1 MTTRRLLTFGLLIL
15 TAGILAG
22 VQLGSVVFDSD
33 LSKSLRKVED
43 AFVLIAQRYVED
55 VDHEKMAEDAI
66 TGMLGALDPH
76 SLYFDAERMRRETE
90 QFDATFE
97 GIGISYELIDQA
109 EGQDTISVVSVIPGG
124 PSEAAGLFTSDRIIG
139 VDGKSAI
146 GFNDEQVRN
155 NLKGPGGSEVDVTI
169 RRPGVPELLNISIV
183 RDKVPIVT
191 LDIAYMMNGNT
202 GFIKLNR
209 FARTT
214 HSEFRRALRT
224 LKSQGMERL
233 ILDLR
238 GNGGGYMSMAVRVS
252 DEFLSD
258 GQLIVSQKGRTAD
271 TNDAFHATDGG
282 LWEEGPVI
290 VLVGP
295 TSASAS
301 EIVAGALQDHDRAVI
316 VGKRT
321 FGKGLVQ
328 NQFALNDGSAL
339 RVTVARYYT
348 PSGRLIQT
356 AYETGDRS
364 SYLEEKRELQRH
376 DGALALADLIAEVP
390 DSLKYRTSS
399 GRTVIAGGGILP
411 DYIIREDTL
420 DTFTRAILRGA
431 HERDFVRQWLD
442 LNGRRVSDSFD
453 RDLWAFTSGFQITSN
468 DLDDLYEFARSRDL
482 LGDTQESGAEISRAE
497 IDEEGLKALL
507 KGRIARRLFDQS
519 GWYPAFHPVDQTL
532 QAATN
537 YWGAAGD
544 LADSYTTR

>member
-1 MTTRRLLTFGLLIL
+1 MTTRRLVTYGFVILI
-15 TAGILAG
+15 AGILAG
-22 VQLGSVVFDSD
+22 VQLGGVMFGND
-33 LSKSLRKVED
+33 LAKSLRKVED

-55 VDHEKMAEDAI
+55 VDHNQMAEDAI

-90 QFDATFE
+90 QFDASFE
-97 GIGISYELIDQA
+97 GIGISYDLIRVP

-124 PSEAAGLFTSDRIIG
+124 PSEAAGLFTGDRIVA
-139 VDGKSAI
+139 VDGESAV
-146 GFNDEQVRN
+146 GFTDEEVRS
-155 NLKGPGGSEVDVTI
+155 NLKGPRGSEVVVTI
-169 RRPGVPELLNISIV
+169 RRPGEPETFDVQIT
-183 RDKVPIVT
+183 RDQVPIVT
-191 LDIAYMMNGNT
+191 LDIAYMMDDAT
-202 GFIKLNR
+202 GYIKLNR

-214 HSEFRRALRT
+214 HSEFRRALRD
-224 LKSQGMERL
+224 LKARGMERL

-258 GQLIVSQKGRTAD
+258 GQLIVSQRGRTAD
-271 TNDAFHATDGG
+271 TNESYSASDGG
-282 LWEEGPVI
+282 LWEDGPVI

-301 EIVAGALQDHDRAVI
+301 EIVAGALQDHDRALI
-316 VGKRT
+316 VGRRT

-328 NQFALNDGSAL
+328 NQFLLNDGSAM

-356 AYETGDRS
+356 GYESGDRTA
-364 SYLEEKRELQRH
+364 YLEEKREMQRH
-376 DGALALADLIAEVP
+376 DRALALEDLLAEVP

-420 DTFTRAILRGA
+420 DAFTRAILRGA
-431 HERDFVRQWLD
+431 NERDFVRQWLD
-442 LNGRRVSDSFD
+442 LNGRRVFD
-453 RDLWAFTSGFQITSN
+453 EYGDDLWAFTDGFEITTA
-468 DLDDLYEFARSRDL
+468 DLDDLYAFAAERDL
-482 LGDTQESGAEISRAE
+482 LGPAAEAGGQIGRDE
-497 IDEEGLKALL
+497 IDEPGLKALL
-507 KGRIARRLFDQS
+507 KGRIARRLYDQS

-532 QAATN
+532 QAATDL
-537 YWGAAGD
+537 WGDATD
-544 LADSYTTR
+544 LSDSYTTR

>member
-22 VQLGSVVFDSD
+22 VQLGSVVFDND

-90 QFDATFE
+90 QFDASFE
-97 GIGISYELIDQA
+97 GIGISYNLIQQS
-109 EGQDTISVVSVIPGG
+109 EGQDTIAVVSVITGG
-124 PSEAAGLFTSDRIIG
+124 PSEAAGLFTGDRIVA
-139 VDGKSAI
+139 VDGESAI

-155 NLKGPGGSEVDVTI
+155 NLKGPGGSEVTVTI
-169 RRPGVPELLNISIV
+169 RRPGVAEPMDVRIV

-191 LDIAYMMNGNT
+191 LDIAYMMDDAT
-202 GFIKLNR
+202 GYIKLNR

-214 HSEFRRALRT
+214 HSEFRRALRE

-233 ILDLR
+233 VLDLR

-271 TNDAFHATDGG
+271 TNDAFHATPGG

-301 EIVAGALQDHDRAVI
+301 EIVAGALQDHDRALI

-356 AYETGDRS
+356 AYESGDRS
-364 SYLEEKRELQRH
+364 SYLEEKREMQRH

-420 DTFTRAILRGA
+420 DTFTRAILRGG
-431 HERDFVRQWLD
+431 HERDFVRGWLD
-442 LNGRRVSDSFD
+442 MNGRRVYDAFD
-453 RDLWAFTSGFQITSN
+453 RDLWAFTAGFQVTSK
-468 DLDDLYEFARSRDL
+468 DLDDLYAFALEREL
-482 LGDTQESGAEISRAE
+482 LGDSQESGGEISREE

-507 KGRIARRLFDQS
+507 KGRIARRLFDSS

-544 LADSYTTR
+544 LADSYTAR

>member
-1 MTTRRLLTFGLLIL
+1 MTTRRLLTIGLLIL

-55 VDHEKMAEDAI
+55 VNHEKMAEDAI

-90 QFDATFE
+90 QFDASFE
-97 GIGISYELIDQA
+97 GIGISYDLIEQE

-124 PSEAAGLFTSDRIIG
+124 PSEAAGLFTGDRIIA
-139 VDGKSAI
+139 VDGVSAI

-155 NLKGPGGSEVDVTI
+155 NLKGPGGSEVEVTL
-169 RRPGVPELLNISIV
+169 RRPGVDEPFNVRIV

-191 LDIAYMMNGNT
+191 LDIAYMMNSET
-202 GFIKLNR
+202 GYIKLNR

-214 HSEFRRALRT
+214 HSEFRRALRA
-224 LKSQGMERL
+224 LKTQGMERL

-301 EIVAGALQDHDRAVI
+301 EIVAGALQDHDRALI

-356 AYETGDRS
+356 AYESGDRS
-364 SYLEEKRELQRH
+364 VYLEEKRELQRH
-376 DGALALADLIAEVP
+376 DGALALADLLAEVP

-420 DTFTRAILRGA
+420 DTFTRAILRGGN
-431 HERDFVRQWLD
+431 ERDFVRNWLD
-442 LNGRRVSDSFD
+442 LNGRRVFDSFD
-453 RDLWAFTSGFQITSN
+453 GDLWAFTAGFEITSQ
-468 DLDDLYEFARSRDL
+468 DLDELYGFARERDL
-482 LGDTQESGAEISRAE
+482 IGDTEESGGEISREE

-519 GWYPAFHPVDQTL
+519 GWYTAFHPVDQTL
-532 QAATN
+532 QASLN

-544 LADSYTTR
+544 LADSYTAR

>member
-1 MTTRRLLTFGLLIL
+1 MTTRRLVTYGFVILI
-15 TAGILAG
+15 AGILAG
-22 VQLGSVVFDSD
+22 VQLGGVMFGND
-33 LSKSLRKVED
+33 LAKSLRKVED

-55 VDHEKMAEDAI
+55 VDHNQMAEDAI

-90 QFDATFE
+90 QFDASFE
-97 GIGISYELIDQA
+97 GIGISYDLIRVP

-124 PSEAAGLFTSDRIIG
+124 PSEAAGLFTGDRIVA
-139 VDGKSAI
+139 VDGESAV
-146 GFNDEQVRN
+146 GFTDEEVRS
-155 NLKGPGGSEVDVTI
+155 NLKGPRGSEVVVTI
-169 RRPGVPELLNISIV
+169 RRPGEPQTFDVQIT
-183 RDKVPIVT
+183 RDQVPIVT
-191 LDIAYMMNGNT
+191 LDIAYMMDDAT
-202 GFIKLNR
+202 GYIKLNR

-214 HSEFRRALRT
+214 HSEFRRALRD
-224 LKSQGMERL
+224 LKARGMERL

-258 GQLIVSQKGRTAD
+258 GQLIVSQRGRTAD
-271 TNDAFHATDGG
+271 TNESYSASDGG
-282 LWEEGPVI
+282 LWEDGPVI

-301 EIVAGALQDHDRAVI
+301 EIVAGALQDHDRALI
-316 VGKRT
+316 VGRRT

-328 NQFALNDGSAL
+328 NQFLLNDGSAM

-356 AYETGDRS
+356 GYESGDRTA
-364 SYLEEKRELQRH
+364 YLEEKREMQRH
-376 DGALALADLIAEVP
+376 DRALALEDLLAEVP

-420 DTFTRAILRGA
+420 DGFTRAILRGA

-442 LNGRRVSDSFD
+442 LNGRRVFD
-453 RDLWAFTSGFQITSN
+453 EYGDDLWAFTDGFEITTA
-468 DLDDLYEFARSRDL
+468 DLDDLYAFAAERNL
-482 LGDTQESGAEISRAE
+482 LGPAAEAGRQIGRDE
-497 IDEEGLKALL
+497 IDEPGLKALL
-507 KGRIARRLFDQS
+507 KGRIARRLYDQS

-532 QAATN
+532 QAATDL
-537 YWGAAGD
+537 WGDATD
-544 LADSYTTR
+544 LSDSYTTR

>member
-1 MTTRRLLTFGLLIL
+1 MTTRRLVTYGFVILI
-15 TAGILAG
+15 AGVLAG
-22 VQLGSVVFDSD
+22 VQLGGVMFGND
-33 LSKSLRKVED
+33 LAKSLRKVED

-55 VDHEKMAEDAI
+55 VDHEEMAEDAI
-66 TGMLGALDPH
+66 TGMLAALDPH

-90 QFDATFE
+90 QFDASFE
-97 GIGISYELIDQA
+97 GIGVSYNLIDGS
-109 EGQDTISVVSVIPGG
+109 EDQDTISVVTVLPGG
-124 PSEAAGLFTSDRIIG
+124 PSEAAGLFTGDRIIA
-139 VDGKSAI
+139 VDGTSSI
-146 GFNDEQVRN
+146 GFNDEQVRSS
-155 NLKGPGGSEVDVTI
+155 LKGPRGSEVVVTI
-169 RRPGVPELLNISIV
+169 RRPGVPEPFDVQIT
-183 RDKVPIVT
+183 RDQVPIVT
-191 LDIAYMMNGNT
+191 LDIAYMMDDAT
-202 GFIKLNR
+202 GYIKLNR

-214 HSEFRRALRT
+214 HSEFRRALRD
-224 LKSQGMERL
+224 LKARGMERL

-271 TNDAFHATDGG
+271 TNESYSATDGG

-301 EIVAGALQDHDRAVI
+301 EIVAGALQDHDRALI

-328 NQFALNDGSAL
+328 NQFRLNDGSAM

-356 AYETGDRS
+356 AYESGDRS
-364 SYLEEKRELQRH
+364 AYLEEKREMQRH
-376 DGALALADLIAEVP
+376 DGALALSDLLAEVP

-411 DYIIREDTL
+411 DYIVHEDTL
-420 DTFTRAILRGA
+420 DAFTRAILRGA

-442 LNGRRVSDSFD
+442 LNGRATFD
-453 RDLWAFTSGFQITSN
+453 RFGDDLWAFTEGFEITDA
-468 DLDDLYEFARSRDL
+468 DLDDLYAFAQERDL
-482 LGDTQESGAEISRAE
+482 LGPAEEAGGQIGR
-497 IDEEGLKALL
+497 DEMDEPGLKALL
-507 KGRIARRLFDQS
+507 KGRIARRLYDQS

-532 QAATN
+532 KAATDL
-537 YWGAAGD
+537 WGDATD
-544 LADSYTTR
+544 LADSYTAR

>member
-1 MTTRRLLTFGLLIL
+1 MTTRRLVTYGFVILI
-15 TAGILAG
+15 AGILAG
-22 VQLGSVVFDSD
+22 VQLGGVMFGND
-33 LSKSLRKVED
+33 LAKSLRKVED

-55 VDHEKMAEDAI
+55 VDHDQMAEDAI

-90 QFDATFE
+90 QFDASFE
-97 GIGISYELIDQA
+97 GIGISYDLIREP

-124 PSEAAGLFTSDRIIG
+124 PSEAAGLFTGDRIVA
-139 VDGKSAI
+139 VDGASAV
-146 GFNDEQVRN
+146 GFTDEEVRS
-155 NLKGPGGSEVDVTI
+155 NLKGPRGSEVVVTI
-169 RRPGVPELLNISIV
+169 RRPGQPETFDVEIT
-183 RDKVPIVT
+183 RDQVPIVT
-191 LDIAYMMNGNT
+191 LDIAYMMDDAT
-202 GFIKLNR
+202 GYIKLNR

-214 HSEFRRALRT
+214 HSEFRRALRD
-224 LKSQGMERL
+224 LKARGMERL

-258 GQLIVSQKGRTAD
+258 GQMIVSQRGRTSD
-271 TNDAFHATDGG
+271 TNESYAASDGG
-282 LWEEGPVI
+282 LWEDGPVI

-301 EIVAGALQDHDRAVI
+301 EIVAGALQDHDRALI

-328 NQFALNDGSAL
+328 NQFLLNDGSAM

-356 AYETGDRS
+356 GYESGDRTA
-364 SYLEEKRELQRH
+364 YLEEKRQMQRH
-376 DGALALADLIAEVP
+376 DRALALEDLLAEVP

-420 DTFTRAILRGA
+420 DAFTRAILRGA

-442 LNGRRVSDSFD
+442 LNGRRVFD
-453 RDLWAFTSGFQITSN
+453 EYGDDLWAFTDGFEITST
-468 DLDDLYEFARSRDL
+468 DLDDLYAFAAERDL
-482 LGDTQESGAEISRAE
+482 LGPEAEAGGQIGRDE
-497 IDEEGLKALL
+497 IDEPGLKALL
-507 KGRIARRLFDQS
+507 KGRIARRLYDQS

-532 QAATN
+532 QAATDL
-537 YWGAAGD
+537 WGDATD
-544 LADSYTTR
+544 LSDSYTTR

>member
-1 MTTRRLLTFGLLIL
+1 MTTRRLVTYGFVILI
-15 TAGILAG
+15 AGILAG
-22 VQLGSVVFDSD
+22 VQLGGVMFGND
-33 LSKSLRKVED
+33 LAKSLRKVED

-55 VDHEKMAEDAI
+55 VDHNQMAEDAI

-90 QFDATFE
+90 QFDASFE
-97 GIGISYELIDQA
+97 GIGISYDLIRVP

-124 PSEAAGLFTSDRIIG
+124 PSEAAGLFTGDRIVA
-139 VDGKSAI
+139 VDGESAV
-146 GFNDEQVRN
+146 GFTDEEVRS
-155 NLKGPGGSEVDVTI
+155 NLKGPRGSEVVVTI
-169 RRPGVPELLNISIV
+169 RRPGEPQTFDVQIT
-183 RDKVPIVT
+183 RDQVPIVT
-191 LDIAYMMNGNT
+191 LDIAYMMDDAT
-202 GFIKLNR
+202 GYIKLNR

-214 HSEFRRALRT
+214 HSEFRRALRD
-224 LKSQGMERL
+224 LKARGMERL

-258 GQLIVSQKGRTAD
+258 GQLIVSQRGRTAD
-271 TNDAFHATDGG
+271 TNESYSASDGG
-282 LWEEGPVI
+282 LWEDGPVI

-301 EIVAGALQDHDRAVI
+301 EIVAGALQDHDRALI
-316 VGKRT
+316 VGRRT

-328 NQFALNDGSAL
+328 NQFLLNDGSAM

-356 AYETGDRS
+356 GYESGDRTA
-364 SYLEEKRELQRH
+364 YLEEKREMQRH
-376 DGALALADLIAEVP
+376 DRALALEDLLAEVP

-420 DTFTRAILRGA
+420 DGFTRAILRGA

-442 LNGRRVSDSFD
+442 LNGRRVFD
-453 RDLWAFTSGFQITSN
+453 EYGDDLWAFTDGFEITTA
-468 DLDDLYEFARSRDL
+468 DLDDLYAFAAERDL
-482 LGDTQESGAEISRAE
+482 LGPAAEAGGQIGRDE
-497 IDEEGLKALL
+497 IDEPGLKALL
-507 KGRIARRLFDQS
+507 KGRIARRLYDQS

-532 QAATN
+532 QAATDL
-537 YWGAAGD
+537 WGDATD
-544 LADSYTTR
+544 LSDSYTTR